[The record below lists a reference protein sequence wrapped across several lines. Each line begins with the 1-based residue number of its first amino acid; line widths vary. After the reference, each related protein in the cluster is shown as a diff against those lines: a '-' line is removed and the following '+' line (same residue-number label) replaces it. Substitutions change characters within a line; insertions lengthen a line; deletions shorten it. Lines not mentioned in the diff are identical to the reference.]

1 MIASEKKAWAR
12 LATLRISEGLIA
24 LSLGFLI
31 CVLFRKTHTMQQF
44 SCAFWQ
50 RHSRIADTCEV
61 YFTSLGIVALWAVAK
76 ACLLG
81 KHWNCACYSDIAQS
95 THWSERYKAKSLSKS
110 YVVWR
115 RAQSFLFRMQIKV
128 SEQKT
133 SISLIT
139 QSAKFHNSAD
149 NKKLSSP
156 LHGPWIVTL
165 RSDISG

>member
-1 MIASEKKAWAR
+1 MQTALYSLKSFLLRFCDSIRKKAWAR

-44 SCAFWQ
+44 SCAFRQ

-61 YFTSLGIVALWAVAK
+61 CFTSLCIVALWAVAK

-115 RAQSFLFRMQIKV
+115 HAQSFLSDANQDIGAKNFDQLDCAVCK
-128 SEQKT
+128 
-133 SISLIT
+133 IS
-139 QSAKFHNSAD
+139 
-149 NKKLSSP
+149 
-156 LHGPWIVTL
+156 
-165 RSDISG
+165 